1 VSHQVVTSGT
11 GLEALCRQ
19 MASAGTIAFDT
30 EFVSEDTYR
39 PELCLVQVA
48 VERDL
53 YLIDPLEVDD
63 LTPFWEALAAPG
75 HKTLVH
81 AGRQELLF
89 CLDAVGRPPH
99 ELFDVQLAAGM
110 VGMEYPAGYGNL
122 LTRLLNVQPN
132 KGETRT
138 DWRRRPL
145 SDRQIQYALDDVFH
159 LEPLY
164 DTLLGKLDR
173 LKRLAW
179 FDEEMAAW
187 MAEIDASRSNE
198 RWRRVTGSSNLS
210 PRSLAIVR
218 ELWQW
223 REGEAAR
230 RDTPTRQILRDDLIV
245 ELAKR
250 RTADPKQIG
259 AVRGM
264 ERGDLRRVIPD
275 LANVVAR
282 GLALPDNECP
292 QVVRNDTSSQL
303 TMLGQFL
310 SSALSS
316 ICRDAEVATSL
327 VGTASDV
334 RDLVAFRLGQWSDRD
349 KPSLMRG
356 WRAEVVGQLLDDL
369 LGGRTSIRIANLRSD
384 QPLVFEP
391 RGK

>member
-1 VSHQVVTSGT
+1 MSHQVVTSGT

-369 LGGRTSIRIANLRSD
+369 LGGRTSIRIVNLRSD

>member
-1 VSHQVVTSGT
+1 MVTSGA

-19 MASAGTIAFDT
+19 MAAAATIAFDT

-53 YLIDPLEVDD
+53 YLIDPLEIDD
-63 LTPFWEALAAPG
+63 LRPFWDALAAPG

-89 CLDAVGRPPH
+89 CLDSVGRPPH

-145 SDRQIQYALDDVFH
+145 SERQIQYALDDVFH
-159 LEPLY
+159 LQPLY
-164 DTLLGKLDR
+164 DTLVARLDR
-173 LKRLAW
+173 LKRRDW
-179 FDEEMAAW
+179 FHEEMSAW
-187 MAEIDASRSNE
+187 QADIDASRGNE

-223 REGEAAR
+223 REGEASR
-230 RDTPTRQILRDDLIV
+230 RDIPTRQILRDDLIV

-250 RTADPKQIG
+250 RSADAKQIA

-275 LANVVAR
+275 LANVVAK
-282 GLALPDNECP
+282 GLAVPEKECP
-292 QVVRNDTSSQL
+292 VVVRNDSSSQL

-334 RDLVAFRLGQWSDRD
+334 RDLVAFRLGQWSDPE
-349 KPSLMRG
+349 KPALMRG
-356 WRAEVVGQLLDDL
+356 WRSQVVGQLLDDL
-369 LGGRTSIRIANLRSD
+369 LAGNTSIRIANLRSD
-384 QPLVFEP
+384 QPLAFEP
-391 RGK
+391 RQKQ